1 MTPNSN
7 KVWSSFIP
15 QDCSRSSTHANI
27 NSPAAP
33 APCAGWDSHE
43 NGHVTLCAK
52 GDLDAPGCDSVTCDR
67 RLTPACDS
75 AIVRA
80 VKSVFAILVCI
91 IALLLPAAAGEKVVM
106 FARLK
111 DTTDVALSTG
121 AKWRMD
127 KGDAFPVIAYKESHT
142 VIILQL
148 AGAQFMVSADKTEIV
163 PDKELPAA
171 IAKYREN
178 VVNYING
185 FSDRWKR
192 NAQEGK
198 PAQ

>member
-1 MTPNSN
+1 VSPRSQFLLCERSIEPRIKRHLSSYNIS
-7 KVWSSFIP
+7 KVGGSI
-15 QDCSRSSTHANI
+15 
-27 NSPAAP
+27 AP
-33 APCAGWDSHE
+33 PVVGSDW
-43 NGHVTLCAK
+43 
-52 GDLDAPGCDSVTCDR
+52 
-67 RLTPACDS
+67 RLTPARDF
-75 AIVRA
+75 ATIRNVR
-80 VKSVFAILVCI
+80 SVFALFAYI

-111 DTTDVALSTG
+111 ETTDVALSTG

-142 VIILQL
+142 VVILQL
-148 AGAQFMVSADKTEIV
+148 AGAQFVIPTDKTDIV
-163 PDKELPAA
+163 PDKELPVA